1 MRVAFQ
7 GPGLHNR
14 HQVHNDAG
22 NQRARGHRG
31 LANRPCQHVITRYTY
46 QRSTRTETL
55 HALTRPSRYS
65 SLVVAIVH
73 RRRHKADGSN

>member
-1 MRVAFQ
+1 MRVALE
-7 GPGLHNR
+7 GPGLHNG

-46 QRSTRTETL
+46 QRSTRTGTL
-55 HALTRPSRYS
+55 QVLTRSPRYS
-65 SLVVAIVH
+65 SSIVVNC
-73 RRRHKADGSN
+73 RY